1 MKRLINAIAVVT
13 LFTTGCSVFAQPD
26 QASSERPVVSLVNGA
41 IQVQPDPLRF
51 NRDKRNVVINW
62 RLPADAKVRF
72 AENGIVIDGE
82 VEGPNARDMKKGA
95 AVKPQNEVV
104 ECRRT
109 ANGLQFT
116 CLNRNTRVGV
126 FKYTIRLVNE
136 QGAPLPPFDPHIF
149 NE

>member
-13 LFTTGCSVFAQPD
+13 LFTAGCGVFAQSER
-26 QASSERPVVSLVNGA
+26 AASERPVVSLVDGA
-41 IQVQPDPLRF
+41 IRVEPDPLRF
-51 NRDKRNVVINW
+51 DRDKRNVVINW

-82 VEGPNARDMKKGA
+82 VEGPNAREMKRGA
-95 AVKPQNEVV
+95 AVKAQNEVI

-116 CLNRNTRVGV
+116 CLNRNSRPGV